1 MSNQYRYKVDAH
13 WTEGRRGRVLAEGVT
28 QELDFSVPPE
38 FHGEPDFWTPE
49 HFFVAA
55 ACSCFVATFTAIAEF
70 SKFEALN
77 LEVSATGAVA
87 KGENGYQFTELE
99 LRPVLTVVNE
109 HDEERGLRLLEKT
122 ERSCLVMRSLS
133 TSVRMVP
140 NVRVAAE
147 AVL

>member
-1 MSNQYRYKVDAH
+1 MSNQYLYKVDAH
-13 WTEGRRGRVLAEGVT
+13 WTEGRRGRVLAEDIPL
-28 QELDFSVPPE
+28 ELDFSVPPE
-38 FHGEPDFWTPE
+38 FHGEPGFWTPE

-55 ACSCFVATFTAIAEF
+55 ACSCFVATFTVIAEF

-77 LEVSATGAVA
+77 LEVSATGTVA
-87 KGENGYQFTELE
+87 KGENGYRFTELE
-99 LRPVLTVVNE
+99 LRPILTVANE

-122 ERSCLVMRSLS
+122 EHSCLVMRSLS

-140 NVRVAAE
+140 SVRVAAE